1 MSELFEEILKVQ
13 RTWMYL
19 EPIFSSGDIGMT
31 MPNEAK
37 AFQQVDKLWKDTME
51 GVEQEK
57 AIMDLQEK
65 EGIRDQF
72 KEANKKLDVIQKK
85 LNDYLEQK
93 RLVFARFFFLANEDL
108 L

>member
-1 MSELFEEILKVQ
+1 
-13 RTWMYL
+13 MYL

-31 MPNEAK
+31 MPQEAK
-37 AFQQVDKLWKDTME
+37 AFNQVDDLWKNTMT
-51 GVEQEK
+51 
-57 AIMDLQEK
+57 AIHDEPGIIDLQEK
-65 EGIRDQF
+65 EGIRDAF